1 MSKYKHESDSAGRR
15 ITHDNLRQEDID
27 QITEFMKNPENLK
40 KLTPLELAQ
49 INLYFQQ
56 YQEKI
61 APIVMK
67 AMTRDNGTT
76 FFFRL

>member
-1 MSKYKHESDSAGRR
+1 MS
-15 ITHDNLRQEDID
+15 LRQEDID
-27 QITEFMKNPENLK
+27 QINEFMKDPENLK
-40 KLTPLELAQ
+40 KLTPFEMAQ
-49 INLYFQQ
+49 VNLYFLQ

-67 AMTRDNGTT
+67 TMARDSGTT

>member
-1 MSKYKHESDSAGRR
+1 MKY
-15 ITHDNLRQEDID
+15 
-27 QITEFMKNPENLK
+27 PENLK
-40 KLTPLELAQ
+40 KLTPLEMAQ
-49 INLYFQQ
+49 VNLYFLQ

-67 AMTRDNGTT
+67 AMARDSGTT

>member
-1 MSKYKHESDSAGRR
+1 MS
-15 ITHDNLRQEDID
+15 LRQEDID
-27 QITEFMKNPENLK
+27 QINEFMKDPENLK
-40 KLTPLELAQ
+40 KLTPFEMAQ
-49 INLYFQQ
+49 VNLYFLQ

-67 AMTRDNGTT
+67 AMYRDSGTT

>member
-1 MSKYKHESDSAGRR
+1 MS
-15 ITHDNLRQEDID
+15 LRQEDIE
-27 QITEFMKNPENLK
+27 QINKFMENPDNLK
-40 KLTPLELAQ
+40 KLTPLEMAQ
-49 INLYFQQ
+49 VNLYFLQ

-67 AMTRDNGTT
+67 AMSRDKGTT

>member
-1 MSKYKHESDSAGRR
+1 MS
-15 ITHDNLRQEDID
+15 LRQEDLD
-27 QITEFMKNPENLK
+27 QINEFMKDPENLK
-40 KLTPLELAQ
+40 KLTPFEMAQ
-49 INLYFQQ
+49 VNYYFLQ

-67 AMTRDNGTT
+67 AMARDSGTT

>member
-1 MSKYKHESDSAGRR
+1 MS
-15 ITHDNLRQEDID
+15 LRQEDIE
-27 QITEFMKNPENLK
+27 QINKFMENPDNLK
-40 KLTPLELAQ
+40 KLNPLEMAQ
-49 INLYFQQ
+49 VNLYFLQ

-67 AMTRDNGTT
+67 AMTRDKGTT